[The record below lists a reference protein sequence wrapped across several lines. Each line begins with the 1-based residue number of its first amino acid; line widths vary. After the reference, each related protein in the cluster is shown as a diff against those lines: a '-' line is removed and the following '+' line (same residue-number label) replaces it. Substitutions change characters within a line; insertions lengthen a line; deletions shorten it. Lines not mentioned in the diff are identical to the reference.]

1 MKFKDLRVAR
11 AKRTVMGRVICRLI
25 GEEMGA
31 VAMEYVV
38 IALLIIAAA
47 VGAAV
52 YFGKTISGRMKD
64 VADMTNAADKS
75 AQSGIVRT
83 NMDNDQKQGATIT
96 KTVTENV
103 AGANGFKAEEASTGG
118 TDQGGGTDGK

>member
-52 YFGKTISGRMKD
+52 YFGKTVSGRMKD
-64 VADMTNAADKS
+64 VADMTNAADKMT
-75 AQSGIVRT
+75 QSGIVRERMKDDKEKG
-83 NMDNDQKQGATIT
+83 NTIT
-96 KTVTENV
+96 NQVSNDIAGGNKFNAEN
-103 AGANGFKAEEASTGG
+103 AASG

>member
-38 IALLIIAAA
+38 IALLIVAAA

-52 YFGKTISGRMKD
+52 YFGKTVSGRMKD
-64 VADMTNAADKS
+64 VADMTNNPDKMK
-75 AQSGIVRT
+75 QSGIVKER
-83 NMDNDQKQGATIT
+83 MSDDQNKGETIT
-96 KTVTENV
+96 TTVSNDI
-103 AGANGFKAEEASTGG
+103 AGANGFNAQNAANSSG
-118 TDQGGGTDGK
+118 QGGTDGK